1 MSLKGR
7 KIVLGITGSI
17 AAYKACELLRSLI
30 KEGAQVRVAL
40 TPSARRF
47 ITPLTLEALSGYPV
61 YEEVVPERGAEIRH
75 TELSSWGE
83 LLVVAPATANTI
95 AKIASGIGDTP
106 VTELAL
112 CFHRGVLAPAMN
124 VRMYESPVTVENL
137 ERLRKLGWEVVE
149 PEEGELACGE
159 RGKGRLA
166 QVEKIVQAC
175 QYWFYPKLFK
185 GKKFVVTAGATR
197 EYIDP
202 VRFISNPS
210 SGRMGFALAKVAAG
224 MGADVVLI
232 TGKSCLE
239 TPYRVKRV
247 EVESVEEMK
256 EAALREFKDAHV
268 YISAAAIGDYTPA
281 FRSAKKIKKESERL
295 IIELKR
301 APDVLKTVGSLKRKG
316 QVVVGFAAETD
327 NLEENA
333 ARKMREKNLD
343 LVVGNLVGDG
353 VFGSS
358 DTKVVVIS
366 KNSKRE
372 LRGSKEEVAEE
383 ILKEVYK
390 VLKGGA

>member
-1 MSLKGR
+1 
-7 KIVLGITGSI
+7 
-17 AAYKACELLRSLI
+17 
-30 KEGAQVRVAL
+30 
-40 TPSARRF
+40 
-47 ITPLTLEALSGYPV
+47 
-61 YEEVVPERGAEIRH
+61 
-75 TELSSWGE
+75 
-83 LLVVAPATANTI
+83 
-95 AKIASGIGDTP
+95 
-106 VTELAL
+106 
-112 CFHRGVLAPAMN
+112 
-124 VRMYESPVTVENL
+124 
-137 ERLRKLGWEVVE
+137 
-149 PEEGELACGE
+149 
-159 RGKGRLA
+159 
-166 QVEKIVQAC
+166 
-175 QYWFYPKLFK
+175 
-185 GKKFVVTAGATR
+185 
-197 EYIDP
+197 
-202 VRFISNPS
+202 
-210 SGRMGFALAKVAAG
+210 
-224 MGADVVLI
+224 
-232 TGKSCLE
+232 
-239 TPYRVKRV
+239 
-247 EVESVEEMK
+247 MK